1 MLLVFILEGDRFR
14 MMVIFFYLIYIERL
28 CVFVCVCVCV
38 CVCVWREREK
48 CFYLTADIRIPP
60 RENTTMS
67 CWEKREAMGKSGAKW
82 EAVTAGNSLG
92 WERRAPQESW

>member
-38 CVCVWREREK
+38 CVYVEREREV
-48 CFYLTADIRIPP
+48 FLF
-60 RENTTMS
+60 
-67 CWEKREAMGKSGAKW
+67 
-82 EAVTAGNSLG
+82 NS
-92 WERRAPQESW
+92 

>member
-1 MLLVFILEGDRFR
+1 M
-14 MMVIFFYLIYIERL
+14 
-28 CVFVCVCVCV
+28 

-60 RENTTMS
+60 RENTMMS
-67 CWEKREAMGKSGAKW
+67 CWEKRETMGKSGAMW

-92 WERRAPQESW
+92 WEQRQRPWESW